1 MDLHDFEKLA
11 RKTTGLVPVVLL
23 EDVTPNFK
31 GTVIGLWPKDAKDY
45 TDKGLAAPL
54 GRDGEPMKVAKKKAA
69 QPKPSPKNPAG
80 NVNIPENWRELHHL
94 QMIPI
99 ASEISGE
106 KVAKKDEA
114 IAIIELEIERRK
126 TG

>member
-1 MDLHDFEKLA
+1 MNLHDFEKLA
-11 RKTTGLVPVVLL
+11 RKSTGLVPVVLL
-23 EDVTPNFK
+23 QDVTPHFK
-31 GTVIGLWPKDAKDY
+31 GATIGLFPKDAMDY
-45 TDKGLAAPL
+45 VEKELAAPL
-54 GRDGEPMKVAKKKAA
+54 GRDGEPIKVAKKKTA

-80 NVNIPENWRELHHL
+80 DVVIPDNWRDLHHL

-114 IAIIELEIERRK
+114 IAIIELELERRK